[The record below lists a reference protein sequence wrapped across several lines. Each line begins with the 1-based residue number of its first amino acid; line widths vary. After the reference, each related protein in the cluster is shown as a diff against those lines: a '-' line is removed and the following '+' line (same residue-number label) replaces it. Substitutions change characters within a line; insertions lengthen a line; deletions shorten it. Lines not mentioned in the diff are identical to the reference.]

1 MKKKKYTTRSKEDKN
16 DFAIFEIS
24 PFPHQLHTNIYTHA
38 YTNHT
43 NHSSEPF
50 NFVPPSFIPFS
61 HIMTN
66 RTVLCIRSE
75 QTRRIEFKH
84 PFKKRKR
91 KKKKT
96 SKSRSNAISR
106 RKLPS
111 RCKQNERAKRENH
124 SLLISRSTLA
134 NRAIHLREK

>member
-91 KKKKT
+91 KKKKRLNRGAT
-96 SKSRSNAISR
+96 
-106 RKLPS
+106 PS
-111 RCKQNERAKRENH
+111 REGNCRHVANKTSAQNERIIP
-124 SLLISRSTLA
+124 S
-134 NRAIHLREK
+134 